1 MAPRL
6 LATKY
11 SFRSDHPVMGQSGA
25 PGVDQELLL
34 HFRDPAVMATE
45 TDAELIDAGCL
56 ALVQTDGPCTV
67 CHIPPTAGKTLRAY
81 GLACPVGLRLDGRSE
96 LTA

>member
-1 MAPRL
+1 M
-6 LATKY
+6 
-11 SFRSDHPVMGQSGA
+11 
-25 PGVDQELLL
+25 DQGLLL

-56 ALVQTDGPCTV
+56 ALVQTDGPCAV
-67 CHIPPTAGKTLRAY
+67 CYIPPSAGKALRSY
-81 GLACPVGLRLDGRSE
+81 GLACPVGLRLYRRSE